1 MAKVHVLSGH
11 FPAPCEPYVHII
23 AIPMVLVV
31 YTLPLANKSLAID
44 THSQS
49 LWDYRCSIQTHS
61 FSYLPTLTLF
71 TGNRMCSV
79 IHMEN
84 TDDLPGSSVVYVN
97 ILAENF
103 VLKEKVAIF
112 LTTNPESPEL
122 SRSSHENNS
131 AFRDGDR
138 EGLRKKAGGEE

>member
-1 MAKVHVLSGH
+1 
-11 FPAPCEPYVHII
+11 
-23 AIPMVLVV
+23 
-31 YTLPLANKSLAID
+31 
-44 THSQS
+44 
-49 LWDYRCSIQTHS
+49 
-61 FSYLPTLTLF
+61 
-71 TGNRMCSV
+71 MCSV

-84 TDDLPGSSVVYVN
+84 TADLPGSSIVYVN

-103 VLKEKVAIF
+103 VLKEVAIF